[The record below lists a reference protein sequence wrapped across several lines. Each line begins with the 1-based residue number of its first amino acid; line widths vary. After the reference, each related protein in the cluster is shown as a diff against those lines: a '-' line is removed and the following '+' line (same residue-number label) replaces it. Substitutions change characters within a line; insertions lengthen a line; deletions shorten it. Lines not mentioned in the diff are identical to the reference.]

1 MLQHANF
8 TQPPEYNIYT
18 AERSSSLTA
27 YCAEAIIRG
36 RTEFE
41 PPIRFIG
48 YGWNAL
54 SAMHEAAPV
63 GITRL
68 RHGLPEMAEM
78 FHYFPAREDGAISIN
93 FPGLEA
99 VQGALN
105 SPLLHLA
112 GLVQSMYRY
121 LALVHDELFR
131 ARARIA
137 MFDGHIEPMG
147 NMGFFNRNIIYGD
160 DTMLAPA
167 ESLPHPT
174 GLYEHVVQRPRM
186 QVGFRSNR
194 RTVAPPAHVRNT
206 EVYGPPYIYRWNG
219 CSYRLIM
226 TQPPPTAPVYPA
238 IDA

>member
-8 TQPPEYNIYT
+8 TQLPEYNIYT
-18 AERSSSLTA
+18 VERSSSLTA
-27 YCAEAIIRG
+27 YCAKAIIHG

-48 YGWNAL
+48 YGRNAL
-54 SAMHEAAPV
+54 SAMHEAAYV
-63 GITRL
+63 GITHL
-68 RHGLPEMAEM
+68 HHGLHKMAVM
-78 FHYFPAREDGAISIN
+78 FHYFLACEDGAISTD
-93 FPGLEA
+93 FPRLEA

-112 GLVQSMYRY
+112 GLVQSMDKY

-137 MFDGHIEPMG
+137 MLDGHIEPMG
-147 NMGFFNRNIIYGD
+147 DMGFFNRNIIYGENA
-160 DTMLAPA
+160 MLTPA

-174 GLYEHVVQRPRM
+174 RPNERVVQRPCT
-186 QVGFRSNR
+186 QVGFCRNR
-194 RTVAPPAHVRNT
+194 LTIAPPAHVRNI
-206 EVYGPPYIYRWNG
+206 EVYGPPYVYRWNG
-219 CSYRLIM
+219 HSYRLIM